1 MTLGVLF
8 LILALVCFLLAAFR
22 TPGPMEW
29 VPLGYAFVTCW
40 ALFGYGAILVR

>member
-8 LILALVCFLLAAFR
+8 LILALVSFLLAAFR
-22 TPGPMEW
+22 TPGPFDW
-29 VPLGYAFVTCW
+29 VPLGYAFVVCW